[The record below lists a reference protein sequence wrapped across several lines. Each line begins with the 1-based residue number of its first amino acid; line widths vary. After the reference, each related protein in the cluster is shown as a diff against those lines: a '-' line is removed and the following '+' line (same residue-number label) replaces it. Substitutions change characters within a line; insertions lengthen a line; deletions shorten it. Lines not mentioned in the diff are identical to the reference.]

1 MFAQY
6 LMTSIGLGLFVNFT
20 LYEFIGLAAGGL
32 VVPGYLALSVNQPM
46 HVLTTFIVALLSWVF
61 VEVLSKYAIL
71 YGRRKIALYIL
82 SSFVLQGLVHL
93 VPISGIAET
102 NDIIRSVG
110 YIIPGLIAIGFD
122 RQGIVETIAT
132 LTITTIATRLL
143 LVLVYGWS
151 ILSW

>member
-1 MFAQY
+1 MLAEY
-6 LMTSIGLGLFVNFT
+6 LMASIGLGLFVNFT

-32 VVPGYLALSVNQPM
+32 VVPGYLALSLNQPV
-46 HVLTTFIVALLSWVF
+46 HVLVTFLIAALSWGF
-61 VEVLSKYAIL
+61 VEIVSKYAIL

-82 SSFVLQGLVHL
+82 SSFVLQGFVHFIHIPG
-93 VPISGIAET
+93 VTDT
-102 NDIIRSVG
+102 NEVIRSVG

-122 RQGIVETIAT
+122 RQGIADTIAT

>member
-6 LMTSIGLGLFVNFT
+6 LMASIGLGLFVNFT
-20 LYEFIGLAAGGL
+20 LYEFVGLAAGGL
-32 VVPGYLALSVNQPM
+32 VVPGYLALSVNHPM
-46 HVLTTFIVALLSWVF
+46 QVLMTFVIAALSWGF
-61 VEVLSKYAIL
+61 VEILSQYAIL

-82 SSFVLQGLVHL
+82 SSFVLQALVH
-93 VPISGIAET
+93 VIRIPGITET
-102 NDIIRSVG
+102 NDVIRSVG
-110 YIIPGLIAIGFD
+110 YIIPGLIAISFD
-122 RQGIVETIAT
+122 RQGIVDTIAT